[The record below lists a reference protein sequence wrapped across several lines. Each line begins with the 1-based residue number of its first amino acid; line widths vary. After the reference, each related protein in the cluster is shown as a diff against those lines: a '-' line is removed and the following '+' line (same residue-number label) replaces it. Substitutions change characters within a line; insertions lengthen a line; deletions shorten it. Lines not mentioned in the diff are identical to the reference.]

1 MFNKATAARQG
12 DWLTMWLIPLPYC
25 WTDFMK
31 YYADLEKRVKDE
43 RLKRGIPLE

>member
-1 MFNKATAARQG
+1 
-12 DWLTMWLIPLPYC
+12 MWLIPLPYC